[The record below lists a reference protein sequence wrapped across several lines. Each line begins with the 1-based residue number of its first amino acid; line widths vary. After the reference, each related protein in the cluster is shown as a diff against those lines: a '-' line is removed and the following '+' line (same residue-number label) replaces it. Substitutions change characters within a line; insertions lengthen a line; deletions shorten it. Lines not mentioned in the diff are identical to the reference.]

1 MFLAQVVGTVVTP
14 VQIPVLDGRTL
25 LLLQPV
31 DPQGKKN
38 GRVRVVD
45 AQAGVGDRVLVMDEG
60 NSARQMLNAK
70 EGAVKTVVVAVV
82 DYVERDG
89 ALCYDHREAT

>member
-1 MFLAQVVGTVVTP
+1 
-14 VQIPVLDGRTL
+14 
-25 LLLQPV
+25 
-31 DPQGKKN
+31 
-38 GRVRVVD
+38 
-45 AQAGVGDRVLVMDEG
+45 MDEG